1 MNCSVHRDLNVL
13 NYSIPTIM
21 IENHNEF
28 ISRLK
33 RETKDLSLPPLVQC
47 AGEIYEGLT
56 KLIKREEIAAPYRA
70 KCFICLGYFLIGD
83 DIFPEDTHGPIG
95 YIEDCLIAFDTILQ
109 ISQDLG
115 PQGDEVILSCFQFKT
130 FSFQNLMEDFHLN
143 VAKYED
149 LYFKALNHTGL
160 ISDEEF
166 ALITQQEEG

>member
-1 MNCSVHRDLNVL
+1 MTED
-13 NYSIPTIM
+13 
-21 IENHNEF
+21 HNEF

-33 RETKDLSLPPLVQC
+33 HETQNPNLPPLIQC

-56 KLIKREEIAAPYRA
+56 RLIKRDEISAPYRA

-83 DIFPEDTHGPIG
+83 DIFPEDIHGPIG

-115 PQGDEVILSCFQFKT
+115 PQGDEVIVSCFNFKSFT
-130 FSFQNLMEDFHLN
+130 FDNLMEDFHHN
-143 VAKYED
+143 VAKYES

-166 ALITQQEEG
+166 SLIIQQEEE

>member
-1 MNCSVHRDLNVL
+1 
-13 NYSIPTIM
+13 M
-21 IENHNEF
+21 IEDHNEF

-33 RETKDLSLPPLVQC
+33 HETQDTSLPPIVQC

-56 KLIKREEIAAPYRA
+56 RLINRDEISAPYRA

-83 DIFPEDTHGPIG
+83 DVFPEDVHGPIG

-115 PQGDEVILSCFQFKT
+115 SEGDDLIISCFNFKT
-130 FSFQNLMEDFHLN
+130 FTFQHLLEDFHLN
-143 VAKYED
+143 VSKYEH

-160 ISDEEF
+160 ISDEEYS
-166 ALITQQEEG
+166 LITQQEEG